1 MTLKVAQV
9 GSRPDGPSRAR
20 RLMEAESEVR
30 ASVVGGE
37 LRTRCWTEVRG
48 VGHDRQRRRKC
59 WDDLWIEEQKKE
71 KRKEMRG
78 VRGSLGHLHSPTQ
91 DQDKVRRRQSKTFV
105 LLLDRLSLLMSRLSL
120 GSSFISVSLS
130 YA

>member
-1 MTLKVAQV
+1 MTLKAAQV

-37 LRTRCWTEVRG
+37 LRTRCWTEVGEVRG
-48 VGHDRQRRRKC
+48 VGHDRQWRRKC

-78 VRGSLGHLHSPTQ
+78 VRGSLCHLHSPTQ
-91 DQDKVRRRQSKTFV
+91 DQDKVRRRQSKTFIV
-105 LLLDRLSLLMSRLSL
+105 LLL
-120 GSSFISVSLS
+120 GQTVSLR
-130 YA
+130 